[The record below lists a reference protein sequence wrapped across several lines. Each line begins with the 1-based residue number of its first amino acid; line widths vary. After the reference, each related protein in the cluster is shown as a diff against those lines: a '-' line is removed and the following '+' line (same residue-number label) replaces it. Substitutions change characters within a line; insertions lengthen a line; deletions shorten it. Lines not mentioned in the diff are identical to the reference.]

1 MGFRQAIRMALDEYY
16 EDLTMALNG
25 LSAEERRFQPG
36 PESHHIDFAVWH
48 MARVEDIWIQGFARG
63 VEQLWTRDGWSG
75 KLGIPASDSGHRYDA
90 DKVRNL
96 PRFELS
102 DIIEYYE
109 SARKETFGFLE
120 SVAEEDLDRC
130 PDPDRRPGYTVG
142 RMFGHIVVEQAQ
154 HTGRLSE
161 GPPTWPRPVASV
173 VGAGVRGPLPTYD
186 PFESVPSAP
195 TSGRTPARGRPGS
208 GAARPT

>member
-16 EDLTMALNG
+16 EDLTTALDG

-75 KLGIPASDSGHRYDA
+75 KLGMPASDSGHRYDA

-102 DIIEYYE
+102 DIIEYYD

-154 HTGRLSE
+154 HTGQ
-161 GPPTWPRPVASV
+161 VAYL
-173 VGAGVRGPLPTYD
+173 RGLQ
-186 PFESVPSAP
+186 
-195 TSGRTPARGRPGS
+195 RGLDQ
-208 GAARPT
+208 